1 VAIDDQLDPAAAPR
15 GRRGG
20 ASGGPRPY
28 LARRLVA
35 LGAGVLVLILLLLG
49 IRGCLDARKT
59 RSFENYASDLSSIVT
74 QSNQLAQSLFEKL
87 KAPPDSKGGSSD
99 LEAEVA
105 ADRGAMEGLL
115 QRVENLDAPDELTDA
130 EAEMVSSF
138 ELRRDALG
146 GMAEQ
151 LPNALGRTDRFDP
164 LSAIAGDMRMFLA
177 SDVLFGRAQGS
188 IQQTLDDEGISAT
201 VEDSVFLPEP
211 ADEWIDVNKLAVTL
225 APFAAD
231 ASATSG
237 VHGLALLSAKLDHTT
252 LAADTENTINLNGLP
267 QLVVDVQ
274 NGGDAD
280 EVDVTV
286 SYTLSGASGASQGVT
301 TVSRIAAGDTSEAT
315 IAFADE
321 PPTGT
326 PLTLEIS
333 VLPVPGET
341 LFENNTLTYTVTFE

>member
-1 VAIDDQLDPAAAPR
+1 
-15 GRRGG
+15 
-20 ASGGPRPY
+20 
-28 LARRLVA
+28 VA
-35 LGAGVLVLILLLLG
+35 LGAGVLVLILILLA

-74 QSNQLAQSLFEKL
+74 QSNQLSQGLFEKL
-87 KAPPDSKGGSSD
+87 KAPPDKNGASD
-99 LEAEVA
+99 LEAEVS
-105 ADRGAMEGLL
+105 ADRGAMESLL
-115 QRVENLDAPDELTDA
+115 QRVENLDTPDELADA
-130 EAEMVSSF
+130 QAEMVNAF
-138 ELRRDALG
+138 QLRADGLG

-151 LPNALGRTDRFDP
+151 LPNALGRSDRFDA

-177 SDVLFGRAQGS
+177 SDVLYSGGQGS

-201 VEDSVFLPEP
+201 IEDSAFLPEP
-211 ADEWIDVNKLAVTL
+211 VDEWIDVNKLAVTL

-237 VHGLALLSAKLDHTT
+237 VHGLALLSANIGHTT
-252 LAADTENTINLNGLP
+252 LVAESENTINLNGPP
-267 QLVVDVQ
+267 QLDVDVQ

-301 TVSRIAAGDTSEAT
+301 TVSRIAAGDTAQAT
-315 IAFADE
+315 IPFSDE
-321 PPTGT
+321 PPTGA

-341 LFENNTLTYTVTFE
+341 LFDNNTLTYTVTFE